1 MEFEHVSAQ
10 KELSIIGLFTFS
22 HEHKR
27 YEISYCWDITWITL
41 VIACWNISLFA
52 NTFIWSIEVFTL
64 AVGSLV
70 TCILA
75 IQNRT
80 LVNIFTCNTVTS
92 ISWVTF
98 AFVTRGQVSASGL
111 FMAVIA
117 SVTAFINILATI
129 VLVGWDTG
137 VTTLAATCVTWW
149 WVKAIS
155 IGTTVVDAVVICC
168 AFIDVYTV
176 AISWTD
182 ISNIFNKTFI
192 AITSIASWSI
202 DTCWCGVTWWT
213 LL

>member
-1 MEFEHVSAQ
+1 MIHQEILD
-10 KELSIIGLFTFS
+10 KNLLSFQNIA
-22 HEHKR
+22 
-27 YEISYCWDITWITL
+27 WITL
-41 VIACWNISLFA
+41 VIAGWNISFFA
-52 NTFIWSIEVFTL
+52 NTFIWSIEIFTFTICT
-64 AVGSLV
+64 LV
-70 TCILA
+70 TCIFA
-75 IQNRT
+75 IECRT
-80 LVNIFTCNTVTS
+80 FVNIFTCNTVTR
-92 ISWVTF
+92 IPWVAF

-176 AISWTD
+176 AFSRTD
-182 ISNIFNKTFI
+182 ISYIFNKTFI